1 MKIQKFHKWW
11 ALFAFMG
18 TFFSLTFFYRQPVVK
33 TEKIPTSVVARVF
46 EKENTWLDITKS
58 KIYDTYID
66 IEPLGQVSRFTG
78 DPEYKPNPVSTE
90 FPGKPGEN
98 SQEFYSATKKLK
110 KKSKSKK
117 LKEKELEGKL
127 IRNISI
133 ALFILYILGVL
144 PSD

>member
-1 MKIQKFHKWW
+1 MKIQKFQKWW

-33 TEKIPTSVVARVF
+33 TEKFPTSEVARVF
-46 EKENTWLDITKS
+46 EKENTWLDNTKS

-66 IEPLGQVSRFTG
+66 MEPLGQVSRFT
-78 DPEYKPNPVSTE
+78 EEPNPVST
-90 FPGKPGEN
+90 GKPGEN
-98 SQEFYSATKKLK
+98 SQEIYSATKKLK

-117 LKEKELEGKL
+117 LKQKELEGKL